1 MSRRSLPNYCLECG
15 GNLSYDPAIKQ
26 YACKSCGLTF
36 TQQNLLEGREKMLR
50 TEESADEEKKRRHKD
65 YLKWWLSD
73 KKK

>member
-1 MSRRSLPNYCLECG
+1 MPNYCLECG

-36 TQQNLLEGREKMLR
+36 SSQDLLQGREKMYQSQE
-50 TEESADEEKKRRHKD
+50 TADEEKKRRQKD

-73 KKK
+73 KKKP